1 MIEVKEVMKF
11 LKEIGDIH
19 DVLSSSEI
27 CECLRAL
34 YPSKVD
40 SNKLKALGLT
50 LTFAPE
56 GVTTLPGLMVLAT
69 SKFADKFLSPLSL
82 RDLKRELIRHLRE
95 LNEF

>member
-11 LKEIGDIH
+11 FKEIDDIRN
-19 DVLSSSEI
+19 VLSNREI

-34 YPSKVD
+34 YPSKID

-69 SKFADKFLSPLSL
+69 SKFADKFLNPLSL
-82 RDLKRELIRHLRE
+82 RDLKGELIRHLRE